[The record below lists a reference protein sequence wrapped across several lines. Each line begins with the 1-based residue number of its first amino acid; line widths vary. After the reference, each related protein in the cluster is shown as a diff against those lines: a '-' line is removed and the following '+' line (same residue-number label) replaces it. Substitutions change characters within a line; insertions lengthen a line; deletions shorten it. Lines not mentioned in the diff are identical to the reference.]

1 MVEKVVI
8 EITGEKAILKL
19 LGGDGKEL
27 NRAVTEPGDGGL
39 ITTHVKGAFDEMDED
54 VLPEELLEALESGF
68 YVEEILWA
76 LEEMH

>member
-1 MVEKVVI
+1 MVEKVTI

-19 LGGDGKEL
+19 LDGDGKEL
-27 NRAVTEPGDGGL
+27 NRAVTVPEDNGL

-54 VLPEELLEALESGF
+54 VLPEALLEALESGF

-76 LEEMH
+76 LEELH